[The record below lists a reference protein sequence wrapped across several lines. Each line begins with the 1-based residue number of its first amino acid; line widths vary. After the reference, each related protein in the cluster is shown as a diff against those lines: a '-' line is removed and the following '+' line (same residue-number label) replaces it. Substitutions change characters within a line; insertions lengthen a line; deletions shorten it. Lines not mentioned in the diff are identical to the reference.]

1 MRGLR
6 SAIANLSWRNANG
19 DDAGNAAGVEDGN
32 ANGAEQGGNLRSMD
46 APLRMPWH
54 LSDKDTPQTPKTV
67 LDTPGYVSMK

>member
-46 APLRMPWH
+46 APLRMP
-54 LSDKDTPQTPKTV
+54 
-67 LDTPGYVSMK
+67 